1 MNANKRLFH
10 IIAFLFLTLKAGAQ
24 YDVHFS
30 HFWAVETFYNPAA
43 MNRNNMMNVT
53 GSLSM
58 QMAGYR
64 HAPISMY
71 IGADTSLPFDNG
83 HHAAGA
89 GLLNE
94 TIGLFTNRRMLLG
107 YSYKLSLGK
116 GWVNLGIQGGF
127 MSQEFNGSKVEAET
141 AADPAF
147 PSSEERGSTGDIGA
161 GIMYTIGEWHIG
173 ISAQHLN
180 SPHLE
185 FGKGSGTRSEM
196 DIRPTFYMNGGCNI
210 KLNNPFI
217 SVQPCLLVQSDFD
230 FFRTDLSSRVTYEY
244 ESFLFYGGLT
254 WSPGV
259 SVAVLAGGRFKNVL
273 IGYAY
278 ELYTGGL
285 GFLNGSHD
293 LMISWQ
299 TDVDF
304 FKNGRNIHK
313 SVRYL

>member
-1 MNANKRLFH
+1 MNAIKKLFH
-10 IIAFLFLTLKAGAQ
+10 IIAFLFLTVKAGAQ

-43 MNRNNMMNVT
+43 MNRNSLMNVT
-53 GSLSM
+53 GSFSM

-64 HAPISMY
+64 HAPVSMY
-71 IGADTSLPFDNG
+71 IGADTSLPFDKG
-83 HHAAGA
+83 RHAAGA
-89 GLLNE
+89 GLFNE
-94 TIGLFTNRRMLLG
+94 TIGLFTNRRMLLD
-107 YSYKLSLGK
+107 YSYKVYVGK
-116 GWVNLGIQGGF
+116 GCINLGIQGGV
-127 MSQEFNGSKVEAET
+127 MSQEFNGSKVDAET
-141 AADPAF
+141 AGDPAF
-147 PSSEERGSTGDIGA
+147 PSSEERGSTGDVGA
-161 GIMYTIGEWHIG
+161 GIMYVRGDWYIGA
-173 ISAQHLN
+173 SAQHLN
-180 SPHLE
+180 FPHLE
-185 FGKGSGTRSEM
+185 FGKGAGARSEM
-196 DIRPTFYMNGGCNI
+196 DIKPTLYMNGGCNI
-210 KLNNPFI
+210 RFKNPFI
-217 SVQPCLLVQSDFD
+217 SVQPCFLIQSDLD

-254 WSPGV
+254 WSPGI
-259 SVAVLAGGRFKNVL
+259 SFAVLAGGRYKGVL

-304 FKNGRNIHK
+304 FNRGRNAHK